1 MTAPPSTPSRLDSA
15 EAARLLASRD
25 IAPTRQRVQ
34 VAAVLLARDQH
45 LSAAALLERVNREGE
60 PVSKATVYN
69 TLALFLRKGLVREVV
84 VDRARVFY
92 DSNTADHHHLY
103 DTDRCT
109 LTDIDVDQISV
120 SGLPAL
126 PEGTMVDNVDVII
139 RVRRGRT

>member
-1 MTAPPSTPSRLDSA
+1 MTFPPSTRPRLDSA
-15 EAARLLASRD
+15 EAARLLASRG
-25 IAPTRQRVQ
+25 IVPTRQRVQ

-45 LSAAALLERVNREGE
+45 LSAAALLECVNREGE

-69 TLALFLRKGLVREVV
+69 TLALFLQKGLVREVV

-109 LTDIDVDQISV
+109 LTDIDADQISV

-126 PEGTMVDNVDVII
+126 PEGTVVDNVDVII
-139 RVRRGRT
+139 RVRRRRS